1 VALVGLL
8 VWRAFRIA
16 EAAPDRLGQLVAL
29 GIGFGLGFQMLVNL
43 GVVTG
48 LLPVTGLTF
57 PFFSNGGSS
66 LIITLA
72 LVGVLLNVSKQGV
85 RA

>member
-1 VALVGLL
+1 L
-8 VWRAFRIA
+8 VWRAFKIA
-16 EAAPDRLGQLVAL
+16 DTAPDRLGKLLAM
-29 GIGFGLGFQMLVNL
+29 GIGFALGFQTLVNL
-43 GVVTG
+43 GVVVG

-72 LVGVLLNVSKQGV
+72 LVGILLNVSKQGEEV
-85 RA
+85 